1 MSDDR
6 DPVEDLSDEEL
17 YQELRKYK
25 PDVGP
30 IVDSTRG
37 LYRKLLRRSIDP
49 NTVIPAI
56 VHPSP
61 NSSSESNGSEEFE
74 LLTGE
79 QDQVMTVPSSASPSS
94 FTAPTASSSR
104 QTRQS
109 TTSRGRMPGDGG
121 GGGSPIISQP
131 SSPTMQSSISAD
143 PGSGLKKRR
152 KDLRVSFDNNV
163 EWVQNDPDDG
173 MEPRT
178 GWSFF
183 LKALLII
190 AGLSILLSIGIN
202 MWADWM
208 QELPTLRIAS
218 ETPPVVQVTTP
229 TPKVDQF
236 TFSGSEKQE
245 PIING

>member
-1 MSDDR
+1 MSDEK

-17 YQELRKYK
+17 FQELRKYK

-30 IVDSTRG
+30 VVDSTRG

-49 NTVIPAI
+49 STTIPTDVYSNA
-56 VHPSP
+56 ST
-61 NSSSESNGSEEFE
+61 SESNGSEEFE

-94 FTAPTASSSR
+94 FCPPTASSTR

-109 TTSRGRMPGDGG
+109 TGSRGRTTPVS
-121 GGGSPIISQP
+121 SPITSQP
-131 SSPTMQSSISAD
+131 ASPVTQPGLSAD
-143 PGSGLKKRR
+143 TGSGLKKRR

-163 EWVQNDPDDG
+163 EWVQNDPDDEL
-173 MEPRT
+173 EPRT

-183 LKALLII
+183 LKALVII

-208 QELPTLRIAS
+208 QDPPQLLIGNQKLPVDQVST
-218 ETPPVVQVTTP
+218 PVV
-229 TPKVDQF
+229 PKTDF
-236 TFSGSEKQE
+236 TFPDPDDNLET
-245 PIING
+245 